1 MPSFWGRWHLKFW
14 WIVSQIVF
22 CCDVILLYYL
32 LHVIFIHSRPEY
44 FNVVSATS
52 GAVDAVCLFQT
63 FSSLIAFIFKSVASQ
78 MPQGRVAVRRVCVFF
93 QHCARLCESADAQ
106 NSRQLLCIQTKALK
120 KTNKLNKSHT
130 RLTSPIIADL
140 CIVLKLSAVH
150 SSHSSSSSAVIISES
165 C

>member
-1 MPSFWGRWHLKFW
+1 MS
-14 WIVSQIVF
+14 
-22 CCDVILLYYL
+22 
-32 LHVIFIHSRPEY
+32 
-44 FNVVSATS
+44 
-52 GAVDAVCLFQT
+52 
-63 FSSLIAFIFKSVASQ
+63 
-78 MPQGRVAVRRVCVFF
+78 QGRVAVRRVCAFF

-120 KTNKLNKSHT
+120 KKKNKLNKSHT
-130 RLTSPIIADL
+130 RLTSTIIADL